1 VKYHS
6 LALVAAAAA
15 LSACSDAQKASEVTA
30 QYVPAT
36 QYDRMSCRALA
47 EEAARL
53 QSSVAGM
60 EAEVDKAYK
69 QDKTMEA
76 VTWILF
82 WPAVFAMDGNE
93 TEAGRL
99 AQARGEA
106 EAIRTAMTQKGCR
119 A

>member
-1 VKYHS
+1 MRYQS
-6 LALVAAAAA
+6 LALVGAIAA
-15 LSACSDAQKASEVTA
+15 LAACSDAQKASEVTA
-30 QYVPAT
+30 QYVPASK
-36 QYDRMSCRALA
+36 YERMSCAALG

-53 QSSVAGM
+53 QASVAGM

-93 TEAGRL
+93 AEANRL

-106 EAIRTAMTQKGCR
+106 EAIRTAMLQKGCR